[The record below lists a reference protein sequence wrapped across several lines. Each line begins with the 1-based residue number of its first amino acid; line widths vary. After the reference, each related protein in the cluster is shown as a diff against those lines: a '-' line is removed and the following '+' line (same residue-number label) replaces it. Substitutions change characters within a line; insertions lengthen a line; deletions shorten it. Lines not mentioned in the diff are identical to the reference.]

1 MFSHLTTS
9 IQYLKGIGPKRA
21 KSFEKSGIK
30 TIEDLLFYFPRCYE
44 DRSEVIPLDKVIPGN
59 VVTVEGEVFRVGG
72 RRAMRRG
79 MDVLEVVLGDDT
91 KQVTAVWFNQ
101 PYLRHYFLLGKKVLL
116 HGKAEIYKERLQIVS
131 PEFEMIDEGEEFQE
145 VDKIV
150 PRYTLPQGYSQ
161 RGFRKIVKIVLDKHI
176 PQVEEVLPFNIRSKH
191 RLLNIAQSLLNIH
204 FPQSHD
210 LRKEAFRRLSFEEF
224 FIYQVPLVLRKLKRK
239 EKAGIAFKIE
249 DAFLDAFIRTLAFEL
264 TFSQKMV
271 LTEIKHDMSLSKPM
285 QRLLQGDVG
294 SGKTIV
300 ATLASLVA
308 VSNGFQ
314 VAFMVPTEILANQHF
329 EKLSEFFK
337 MLSHKVTPHSFATG
351 QAMSKG
357 HKSKIELALLTGS
370 ITKEKR
376 KKIYKEIATG
386 EIDIVIG
393 THAVIQ
399 EGVNF
404 KNLGLIVIDEQH
416 KFGVSQRTLLT
427 KKGIS
432 PDILIMTATPIPR
445 TLAMTL
451 YGDLDISLIRE
462 LPPGR
467 KKIETLLYNLSERSG
482 AYDFVKKQVLEGRQ
496 VYIVYP
502 IIEESETLELSSAKK
517 MFKEFSEEI
526 FKEFKVGLLHGR
538 VKKEEQELTMRLF
551 RDGKLDILVATTILE
566 VGIDVPNA
574 TVMMIEHADRFG
586 LSQLHQMRGR
596 VGRGA
601 HASFCLLVSDAETE
615 EAQARLGAFVKETDG
630 FKIAEEDLKLRG
642 PGEFFGDRQHGLVQ
656 LKIANP
662 LTQMHLL
669 KAAREEAIK
678 LIETD
683 PKLLDRN
690 HQELRRQLYMR
701 FPEFEKFLEVA

>member
-1 MFSHLTTS
+1 MFSHLSTS

-21 KSFEKSGIK
+21 KSFDDSGIK
-30 TIEDLLFYFPRCYE
+30 TIEDLLFYFPRRYE
-44 DRSEVIPLDKVIPGN
+44 DRSRVIPIDKVTSGN
-59 VVTVEGEVFRVGG
+59 VVTVEGEVLHVGG

-79 MDVLEVVLGDDT
+79 MDVLEVILGDDT
-91 KQVTAVWFNQ
+91 AKVTAVWFNQ
-101 PYLRHYFLLGKKVLL
+101 PYLRHYFLEGKKVLL

-131 PEFEMIDEGEEFQE
+131 PEFEMIDETEESQE
-145 VDKIV
+145 LDRIV
-150 PRYTLPQGYSQ
+150 PRYTVPQGYSQ
-161 RGFRKIVKIVLDKHI
+161 RSFRKIVKIVLDKHI

-191 RLLNIAQSLLNIH
+191 KLLNIAQSLLNIH
-204 FPQSHD
+204 FPLNHD
-210 LRKEAFRRLSFEEF
+210 LRKEAFRRLCFEEF

-239 EKAGIAFKIE
+239 EKAGIAFKID
-249 DAFLDAFIRTLAFEL
+249 DAFLDAFIQTLIFEL

-271 LTEIKHDMSLSKPM
+271 LAEIKHDMSSNKPM

-300 ATLASLVA
+300 ATLASLIA
-308 VSNGFQ
+308 VSNNFQ

-329 EKLSEFFK
+329 EKLK
-337 MLSHKVTPHSFATG
+337 AQLSVFRPQSIVHSP
-351 QAMSKG
+351 QKNI
-357 HKSKIELALLTGS
+357 KIELLTAS
-370 ITKEKR
+370 VTKEK
-376 KKIYKEIATG
+376 KGKIYKDIAKG
-386 EIDIVIG
+386 DVDVVIG

-399 EGVNF
+399 EGVHF

-467 KKIETLLYNLSERSG
+467 QKIETILYNFSERSC
-482 AYDFVKKQVLEGRQ
+482 AYDFVKKQVLENRQ
-496 VYIVYP
+496 IYIVYP
-502 IIEESETLELSSAKK
+502 IIEESESLELSSAKK
-517 MFKEFSEEI
+517 MFKEFSDEI

-538 VKKEEQELTMRLF
+538 LKKEEQERTMKAF
-551 RDGKLDILVATTILE
+551 RDQKLDILVATTILE

-615 EAQARLGAFVKETDG
+615 EAKERLGAFVKETDG

-669 KAAREEAIK
+669 KAAREEAMK

-683 PKLLDRN
+683 PKLSDRN
-690 HQELRRQLYMR
+690 NQELKRQLYKR

>member
-1 MFSHLTTS
+1 MPSSFSTS
-9 IQYLKGIGPKRA
+9 IQYLKGIGPKKA

-30 TIEDLLFYFPRCYE
+30 TIEDLLFYFPRRYE
-44 DRSEVIPLDKVIPGN
+44 DRSEIIPLNKVLPGN
-59 VVTVEGEVFRVGG
+59 VVTVEGEVFHVGG

-79 MDVLEVVLGDDT
+79 MDVLEVVLGDDNA
-91 KQVTAVWFNQ
+91 QVTAVWFNQ
-101 PYLRHYFLLGKKVLL
+101 PYLRHYFLEGKKVLL

-131 PEFEMIDEGEEFQE
+131 PEFEMIDEGEVLEE
-145 VDKIV
+145 IDKIV

-161 RGFRKIVKIVLDKHI
+161 RGFRKIVKVVLDKYI
-176 PQVEEVLPFNIRSKH
+176 PQVEEALPFSVRSRHK
-191 RLLNIAQSLLNIH
+191 LLNIAQSLLNIH

-210 LRKEAFRRLSFEEF
+210 LRKEAFRRLCFEEF
-224 FIYQVPLVLRKLKRK
+224 FIYQIPLVLRKLKRK
-239 EKAGIAFKIE
+239 EKAGIAFKIDE
-249 DAFLDAFIRTLAFEL
+249 AFLDAFIRTLAFEL

-271 LTEIKHDMSLSKPM
+271 LAEIKHDMSSNKPM

-300 ATLASLVA
+300 ATLASLIA
-308 VSNGFQ
+308 VSNNFQ

-329 EKLSEFFK
+329 EKLK
-337 MLSHKVTPHSFATG
+337 AQLSTFSPSSIVHRPS
-351 QAMSKG
+351 
-357 HKSKIELALLTGS
+357 SKIRIELLTGS
-370 ITKEKR
+370 VAKDKR
-376 KKIYKEIATG
+376 QKLYSEISSG
-386 EIDIVIG
+386 DVDIVIG

-399 EGVNF
+399 EGVSF

-467 KKIETLLYNLSERSG
+467 QKIETLLYNILERPR

-502 IIEESETLELSSAKK
+502 IIEESEKLELSSAKK
-517 MFKEFSEEI
+517 MFKEFSDEI

-538 VKKEEQELTMRLF
+538 VKKEEQERTMRAF
-551 RDGKLDILVATTILE
+551 RDQKLDILVATTILE

-596 VGRGA
+596 VGRGV

-615 EAQARLGAFVKETDG
+615 EAKERLGAFVKEIDG

-662 LTQMHLL
+662 LTQMYLL
-669 KAAREEAIK
+669 KAAREEAMK
-678 LIETD
+678 LIEMD
-683 PKLLDRN
+683 PKLADRN
-690 HQELRRQLYMR
+690 NQELRRQLYMR